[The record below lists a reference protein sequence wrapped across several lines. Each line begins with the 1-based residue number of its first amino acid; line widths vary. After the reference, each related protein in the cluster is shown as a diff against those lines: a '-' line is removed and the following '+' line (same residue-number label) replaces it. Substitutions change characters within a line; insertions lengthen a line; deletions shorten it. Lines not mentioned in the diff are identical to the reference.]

1 MPTPDYTK
9 YNLEELRDALS
20 QIDRERWP
28 ERVQL
33 LDEEIKLRKTNAS
46 SGAKVD
52 EYPKPDDDFMNF
64 DERTFFRDRQVS
76 RFIPYHQFEY
86 LSPLPLAEIIQ
97 IIKKKISEEVIVNP
111 FGKNLKPFT
120 GRIGKSSFRV
130 KKIRHPFHVFL
141 LGVFHPGAFFPEI
154 EGKVVEMRGELKTKI
169 MLRFK
174 IHPLILTG
182 LIIWVGL
189 SFLAFLNNAHRY
201 FLDNGAV
208 FEIFLSLFFLVLGLW
223 VTYFGFWSG
232 VDESKKTL
240 SELFKAKE

>member
-1 MPTPDYTK
+1 
-9 YNLEELRDALS
+9 
-20 QIDRERWP
+20 
-28 ERVQL
+28 
-33 LDEEIKLRKTNAS
+33 
-46 SGAKVD
+46 
-52 EYPKPDDDFMNF
+52 MNF
-64 DERTFFRDRQVS
+64 DERTFFRDRQDS

-86 LSPLPLAEIIQ
+86 LSPLPLPEIIQ
-97 IIKKKISEEVIVNP
+97 IIKKNISEEVIANP
-111 FGKNLKPFT
+111 FETSLKPFK
-120 GRIGKSSFRV
+120 GRVGKSSFRIN
-130 KKIRHPFHVFL
+130 KIRHRFSDFL
-141 LGVFHPGAFFPEI
+141 PEI

-174 IHPLILTG
+174 IHPPTLTVM
-182 LIIWVGL
+182 IIWVGL

-240 SELFKAKE
+240 SELFQAKE

>member
-9 YNLEELRDALS
+9 YSLEELRDVLS
-20 QIDRERWP
+20 HIDKERWP

-33 LDEEIKLRKTNAS
+33 LDEEIKLRKTNPS

-64 DERTFFRDRQVS
+64 DERTFFRDRQDS

-86 LSPLPLAEIIQ
+86 LSPLPPLEIIQ

-120 GRIGKSSFRV
+120 GRTGKSSFRIN
-130 KKIRHPFHVFL
+130 KIHQRFGGFL
-141 LGVFHPGAFFPEI
+141 PEI

-189 SFLAFLNNAHRY
+189 SFLAFLNNAQEY

-240 SELFKAKE
+240 SELFQAKE

>member
-1 MPTPDYTK
+1 M
-9 YNLEELRDALS
+9 
-20 QIDRERWP
+20 
-28 ERVQL
+28 L
-33 LDEEIKLRKTNAS
+33 LQGQKLMNIQ
-46 SGAKVD
+46 
-52 EYPKPDDDFMNF
+52 KPDDNFVNF
-64 DERTFFRDRQVS
+64 DERTFFRDRQDS

-86 LSPLPLAEIIQ
+86 LSPLPPPEIIQ

-120 GRIGKSSFRV
+120 GRIGKSSFRIN
-130 KKIRHPFHVFL
+130 KSHQRFGTFY
-141 LGVFHPGAFFPEI
+141 FPEI

-174 IHPLILTG
+174 IHPPTLTVM
-182 LIIWVGL
+182 IIWVGL

-240 SELFKAKE
+240 SELFQAKE